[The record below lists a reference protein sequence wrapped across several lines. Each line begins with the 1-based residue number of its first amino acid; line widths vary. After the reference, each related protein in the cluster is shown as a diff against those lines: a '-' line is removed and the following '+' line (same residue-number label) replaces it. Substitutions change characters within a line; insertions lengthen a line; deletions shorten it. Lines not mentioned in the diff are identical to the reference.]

1 MGYAKQVLRRSLI
14 RDFRGL
20 GHSSIKTTEIYL
32 KRYEDS
38 LLDKANKLTM
48 KYVFEGVLK
57 RFVSV
62 KLFD

>member
-1 MGYAKQVLRRSLI
+1 MISE
-14 RDFRGL
+14 GL